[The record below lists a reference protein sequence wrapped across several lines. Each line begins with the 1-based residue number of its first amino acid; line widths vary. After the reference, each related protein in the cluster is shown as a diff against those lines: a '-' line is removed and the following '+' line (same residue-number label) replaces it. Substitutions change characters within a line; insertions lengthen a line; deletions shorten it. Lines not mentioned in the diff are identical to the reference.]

1 MSRWYALKTGSR
13 SVTPIRSEYVA
24 SREIYEKVQRKRRKG
39 LIRRLAAF
47 FILFGFAVS
56 FMIHAL
62 LSQSAK
68 LHEMEAQKA
77 HLQKQ
82 LSNVKQE
89 QRQLQRDIKLLN
101 DEDYLGKLARK
112 NFFMSKNGE
121 IIFTTPQTEER

>member
-1 MSRWYALKTGSR
+1 LKTGSR

>member
-1 MSRWYALKTGSR
+1 MKTGSR

-47 FILFGFAVS
+47 FILFGLAVS

>member
-1 MSRWYALKTGSR
+1 MKTGSR

>member
-1 MSRWYALKTGSR
+1 LKTGSR
-13 SVTPIRSEYVA
+13 PVTPIRSEYVA

>member
-1 MSRWYALKTGSR
+1 MKTGSR
-13 SVTPIRSEYVA
+13 PVTPIRSEYVA